1 MINIIHNLLNN
12 NDYED
17 KLLKKYKECR
27 KLNKS
32 IKILAISDTHGDLYF
47 NKQLQKKLKNQKY
60 DLCCVLGDITD
71 RDYEIILK
79 YVKKEKL
86 VAILGNHDRY
96 DLLNKYNIYNLH
108 GNVIEVNG
116 IRIAGVQGSFRYKD
130 EEFPSFTHKESIKFL
145 DKIDEVDILLS
156 HDGPFLKNNNKPVHD
171 GLKGIT
177 YYLYKNRVPYN
188 IHGHNHESKTKRLKN
203 GTISKEV
210 YLIENLNI
218 KI

>member
-1 MINIIHNLLNN
+1 M
-12 NDYED
+12 
-17 KLLKKYKECR
+17 
-27 KLNKS
+27 
-32 IKILAISDTHGDLYF
+32 
-47 NKQLQKKLKNQKY
+47 
-60 DLCCVLGDITD
+60 
-71 RDYEIILK
+71 
-79 YVKKEKL
+79 
-86 VAILGNHDRY
+86 
-96 DLLNKYNIYNLH
+96 
-108 GNVIEVNG
+108 IEVNG